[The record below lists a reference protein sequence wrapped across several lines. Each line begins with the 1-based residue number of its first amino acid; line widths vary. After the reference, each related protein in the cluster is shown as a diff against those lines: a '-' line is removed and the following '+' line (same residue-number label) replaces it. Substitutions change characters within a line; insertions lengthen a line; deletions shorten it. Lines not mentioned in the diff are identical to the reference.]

1 MDEVII
7 SEVSQYRNLSCEI
20 ALASETPQRKDRITF
35 CLLVSP
41 NRERETRAYAGKE
54 SARVACDWIAYQVS
68 LSLSRLLTDL
78 LSILKDKNAALL
90 RESAILA
97 LIEIK
102 VVAQAAAGFFAKV
115 KQELSLNYDLKC
127 NDILLVIDRILPEV
141 EAGNLNLSDEDT
153 RIISEVIE
161 WLNGVATQTGAEIG
175 SLITRGKV
183 RGLFFLN
190 GGITHN

>member
-1 MDEVII
+1 MDGVII

-20 ALASETPQRKDRITF
+20 ALATETSQRKDRITS

-41 NRERETRAYAGKE
+41 NRERGTRTYAGKE

-78 LSILKDKNAALL
+78 LSILKDKDASLL

-115 KQELSLNYDLKC
+115 KQKLSLNYDLKC
-127 NDILLVIDRILPEV
+127 NDFLPVIDRILPEV
-141 EAGNLNLSDEDT
+141 ETRNLNLSDKDT
-153 RIISEVIE
+153 RIISEAIE
-161 WLNGVATQTGAEIG
+161 WLNGVATQTCAETG

-183 RGLFFLN
+183 QEIVFSR
-190 GGITHN
+190 